1 MNMLI
6 YGAGLL
12 GKQIHHLV
20 SAHFSS
26 DWKVLGFVD
35 DDATKTQST
44 IADGLRNLGP
54 LEAVSSDGAY
64 APQAVRLALA
74 IGYSDMKARREAFR
88 RAKAMGYRFETL
100 VHPRAHVERDVH
112 LGEGVIILAG
122 AVVDQSVTVG
132 DVNYL
137 DIGTLVGED
146 SVLGANNY
154 LSAGTTIGGGV
165 TIGEDNFVGL
175 GVTVV
180 NDVSIGNNN
189 FINAQ
194 TLVYK
199 PLGDDR
205 KLIELHDQRK
215 ISRSR

>member
-12 GKQIHHLV
+12 GKQVHHLV
-20 SAHFSS
+20 ASHFSS
-26 DWKVLGFVD
+26 NGKVLGFVD
-35 DDATKTQST
+35 DDAAKAQST
-44 IADGLRNLGP
+44 VVDGLRNLGP
-54 LEAVSSDGAY
+54 LEAVSTDGAY
-64 APQAVRLALA
+64 APQAVRLVLA
-74 IGYSDMKARREAFR
+74 IGYSDMKARRQAFR

-100 VHPRAHVERDVH
+100 IHPGAHVERDVH

-132 DVNYL
+132 DGNYL

-154 LSAGTTIGGGV
+154 LSAGATIGGGV

-180 NDVSIGNNN
+180 NNVSIGNNN

-194 TLVYK
+194 TLVYR
-199 PLGDDR
+199 PLGDNR
-205 KLIELHDQRK
+205 KLVEVHDQRSV
-215 ISRSR
+215 SRSR